1 MFNKELY
8 LVRHGQAS
16 FGAANYDQLSSLGV
30 QQSTWLGEY
39 FAQRQIRFDSIFT
52 GTMQRH
58 RQTAQAIQ
66 VAMGDSQAR
75 HEHSGLNEYD
85 FSALH
90 DTVAS
95 HQEFPR
101 TPTDEEKIA
110 FYRQLKKA
118 LHLWASD
125 RLNTNMPETWAQFK
139 ARIHTGLLAATDCS
153 AQRILIISS
162 GGPLGIAV
170 QHALGAPDAAAVE
183 SSLLVRN
190 ACFCHYYV
198 TGDGLRLSSF
208 NAIPHLD
215 QPDRLTAITYA

>member
-1 MFNKELY
+1 MFNKEIY

-16 FGAANYDQLSSLGV
+16 FGAANYDQLSALGT

-39 FAQRQIRFDSIFT
+39 FAQRQIRFDSVIT

-66 VAMGDSQAR
+66 NAMGDTQLR
-75 HEHSGLNEYD
+75 QEHSGLNEYD

-90 DTVAS
+90 DTVAR
-95 HQEFPR
+95 HQDFPR

-118 LHLWASD
+118 LHLWATD
-125 RLNTNMPETWAQFK
+125 KLDATMPETWVQFK
-139 ARIHTGLLAATDCS
+139 ARVHAGLHAAAES
-153 AQRILIISS
+153 PARRILVVSS
-162 GGPLGIAV
+162 GGPLGVAI
-170 QHALGAPDAAAVE
+170 QHALDAPDAAAVE

-198 TGDGLRLSSF
+198 TGSGLRLSSF
-208 NAIPHLD
+208 NAVPHLD